1 MLTLMVMNWHKSVT
15 KKAVVL
21 ACVGVGI
28 VAVVVGVAS
37 LAGTSKSGSG
47 VPPYQDAFTVQG
59 TKLESDCSD
68 CLSIDTGSKTLTIH
82 ITESTRYDSDRPFEV
97 GKPLKAYAQDQQ
109 NADGS
114 YNAIEL
120 LHQ

>member
-1 MLTLMVMNWHKSVT
+1 MVTLVLMKWRKPT
-15 KKAVVL
+15 AKTAIVL

-28 VAVVVGVAS
+28 VAVVIGVAS
-37 LAGTSKSGSG
+37 LAGTSKSSSG

-68 CLSIDTGSKTLTIH
+68 CLSIDTGSKTLTLH